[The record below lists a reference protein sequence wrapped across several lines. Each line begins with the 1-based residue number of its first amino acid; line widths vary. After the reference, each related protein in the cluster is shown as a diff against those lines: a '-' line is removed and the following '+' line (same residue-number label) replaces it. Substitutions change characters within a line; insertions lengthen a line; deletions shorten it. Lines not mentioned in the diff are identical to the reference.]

1 MHAQGQAYLIL
12 ADDELKPDYLTA
24 DLPELAIKTSFNLPD
39 APAFECIYFSAGKK
53 DKISKGDIA
62 GLLVKKGGLKF
73 DEIGLISITDKASY
87 VAVKRNKVD
96 SLLTNLFGEKL
107 KKAKVKA
114 EIAN

>member
-1 MHAQGQAYLIL
+1 LQ
-12 ADDELKPDYLTA
+12 
-24 DLPELAIKTSFNLPD
+24 ELAIKTSFKLPE
-39 APAFECIYFSAGKK
+39 APDFECIYFSAGKK

-62 GLLVKKGGLKF
+62 GLLMKKGGLKF

-96 SLLTNLFGEKL
+96 RLLTNLIGEKL